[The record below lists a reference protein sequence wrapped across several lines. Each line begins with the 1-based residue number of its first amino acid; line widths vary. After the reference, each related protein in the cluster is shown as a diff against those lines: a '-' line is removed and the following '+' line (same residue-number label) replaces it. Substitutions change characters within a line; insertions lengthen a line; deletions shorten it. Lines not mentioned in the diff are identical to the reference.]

1 MAKFFVNPENV
12 KENEIFITG
21 SDVKHIKNVL
31 RLSEGKEITINDG
44 QGHDYQCIIKQ
55 IDRDVISTEIVERK
69 ESNSEPPVETVLFQS
84 LIKGEKME
92 FVIQKSIEIGVTT
105 IIPLITDRC
114 VVKLETQKKQQSKLE
129 RWQKIA
135 ESAAKQSKRGI
146 IPQVLAPLTY
156 KEAIAYACENLE
168 KSCIPFENE
177 HSHHL
182 KGFLKGEISKS
193 IGIFIGPEGGFTD
206 EEVEY
211 AMQHNVSPV
220 TLGKRILRS
229 ETAGLVT
236 LANIMYEVEGIED
249 GGCKLSNC

>member
-1 MAKFFVNPENV
+1 MAKFFVDPENV
-12 KENEIFITG
+12 KEGEILITG

-31 RLSEGKEITINDG
+31 RLSEGKEITINDR

-55 IDRDVISTEIVERK
+55 IDRDVVLTQIINQTT
-69 ESNSEPPVETVLFQS
+69 SNSEPPIKTVLFQS

-92 FVIQKSIEIGVTT
+92 FVIQKGIEIGVTV
-105 IIPLITDRC
+105 IIPVITDRC
-114 VVKLETQKKQQSKLE
+114 VVKLETEKKQQSKLE

-146 IPQVLAPLTY
+146 VPQILAPLTY
-156 KEAIAYACENLE
+156 KEAVAFACENLE

-182 KGFLKGEISKS
+182 KSFLTGEVATS

-206 EEVEY
+206 EEVAY
-211 AMQHNVSPV
+211 AMQHHIAPV

-236 LANIMYEVEGIED
+236 LANIMYEMEGIDD
-249 GGCKLSNC
+249 GGYKVSDC